1 MLTQATAN
9 ENPRARPNEHEF
21 EPQLVLKHSDAA
33 ERLNA
38 SECGLYSLIA
48 ATKSLGMPSNPFKLF
63 LPEFLSQTSAGS
75 TPTDLIKAAD
85 RIGLHATYSDNLNMD
100 CLRNSVDPIIL
111 LLENRSSNHWV
122 AFLGFE
128 ANEILIYDHSNSKPL
143 HRVSIEQVHLQWR
156 GKGVV
161 VSKTPI
167 TLLKKTSLTFSGLFP
182 FISFAAFI
190 ALAGIYFDKK
200 RSFAEL
206 QPTAKQNLA
215 NAFTFWIFALT
226 ALSAHLLFWPHPWSS
241 MSYSNWVVA
250 PFTDIEIPEI
260 NIDEIRILKNN
271 GERVL
276 FVDARNSHDAK
287 GFGPAD
293 WVNIPAD
300 CSVAHFNSVLHEL
313 PVDIKKVVYC
323 NSRTCGFDDFVAKQL
338 ITSRVSNVHIFNGG
352 AFELIR
358 AFGAASKPET
368 GTPNAIDTSHE
379 Q

>member
-1 MLTQATAN
+1 MLTHATAN
-9 ENPRARPNEHEF
+9 EYPRARAKEHEF

-33 ERLNA
+33 ERRNG

-48 ATKSLGMPSNPFKLF
+48 ATKSLGMPSDPFKLF

-75 TPTDLIKAAD
+75 TPNDLIEAAD
-85 RIGLHATYSDNLNMD
+85 RIGLHGTYTDNLNMD

-111 LLENRSSNHWV
+111 LLENRGSNHWV

-128 ANEILIYDHSNSKPL
+128 ANEILIYDHSNAKPL
-143 HRVSIEQVHLQWR
+143 HRVSIEQVQLQWR

-161 VSKTPI
+161 ISKTPI
-167 TLLKKTSLTFSGLFP
+167 TLLKKTSLVISGLFP
-182 FISFAAFI
+182 FILFAAFI

-200 RSFAEL
+200 RSFAKL
-206 QPTAKQNLA
+206 RHTAKQSLA
-215 NAFTFWIFALT
+215 NAFAFLIFAMI
-226 ALSAHLLFWPHPWSS
+226 ALSAHLFCWPHPWLS

-250 PFTDIEIPEI
+250 PFIDIEIPEL
-260 NIDEIRILKNN
+260 NIDELHVLKNN
-271 GERVL
+271 GERVF

-293 WVNIPAD
+293 WVNIPVD

-313 PVDIKKVVYC
+313 STDIKKVVYC

-358 AFGAASKPET
+358 AFGASPRPEA
-368 GTPNAIDTSHE
+368 GTPNAIDTSQE